1 MNEIVAKF
9 DYAEVAP
16 DVADKLHKHEE
27 KIKSVLAKSY
37 YEIGK
42 ELKEAREELSNH
54 RNGTFY
60 KWCDSMGFS
69 SSGADNMIAYHNFI
83 AQNLG
88 NKDTLE
94 SLPKSLIQEAGRKSA
109 PAELTQ
115 KVLDGEITTHKQ
127 WQKEKEAMQ
136 KRLAEAE
143 EQAEQAKN
151 EAFVAVNEKR
161 RAELRAE
168 QVEKS
173 NENLRTKCDAQAK
186 EIQDLKDNPTVVETP
201 ADPDY
206 IAKLEAEA
214 AKAKAEARKA
224 NLDYEMLQDTLEKLD
239 KRGGDAMR
247 ERDKYAQMAEEI
259 AGELKQA
266 QELNARLLAER
277 KQADAETDIAI
288 LLATATRQINDE
300 NLDACVKHIL
310 DMNDG
315 EAIFNRLK
323 SMLYSKAKIS
333 R

>member
-16 DVADKLHKHEE
+16 DVADKLHKHEMTIKGIQSKAIFE
-27 KIKSVLAKSY
+27 IGAELQAAHDELANYRNGSFFSWCESIGIKSTSAKN
-37 YEIGK
+37 I
-42 ELKEAREELSNH
+42 
-54 RNGTFY
+54 
-60 KWCDSMGFS
+60 M
-69 SSGADNMIAYHNFI
+69 AYHDFI
-83 AQNLG
+83 SQNLT
-88 NKDTLE
+88 NKEMLE
-94 SLPKSLIQEAGRKSA
+94 ALPKSLIYEASMKSA

-115 KVLDGEITTHKQ
+115 KVLDGEITTHNQ

-151 EAFVAVNEKR
+151 EAFAAANDRR

-168 QVEKS
+168 QVERS
-173 NENLRTKCDAQAK
+173 NETLRNQCDAQAK
-186 EIQDLKDNPTVVETP
+186 EIQELKDNPTVVETP
-201 ADPDY
+201 ADPEY

-277 KQADAETDIAI
+277 KQSDTETDIAI
-288 LLATATRQINDE
+288 LLATAIRQIDDE
-300 NLDACVKHIL
+300 NLELCVRRIL
-310 DMNDG
+310 RLNDG
-315 EAIFNRLK
+315 E
-323 SMLYSKAKIS
+323 KIL
-333 R
+333 RRFKEMADIACIKGD